1 MQRTI
6 YFVFAFAVFFQA
18 ILAENNNEKSME
30 EYAKPK
36 QSSPLWFG
44 PRLGRKKRNQHLD
57 DFDEFLS
64 ADCEQVE
71 DYIRSIPWSM
81 VEKCSLNE
89 DKRDK
94 PKSKQFSPRL
104 GRESSE
110 DMFGWSQNPDI
121 LTLRSPPFAPR
132 LGRRVLPFT
141 PRLGRE
147 TVVNY

>member
-1 MQRTI
+1 
-6 YFVFAFAVFFQA
+6 
-18 ILAENNNEKSME
+18 ME

-81 VEKCSLNE
+81 VEKCSLNGTYL
-89 DKRDK
+89 D
-94 PKSKQFSPRL
+94 
-104 GRESSE
+104 
-110 DMFGWSQNPDI
+110 
-121 LTLRSPPFAPR
+121 
-132 LGRRVLPFT
+132 FT
-141 PRLGRE
+141 YICF
-147 TVVNY
+147 NFINFCKF